1 MKDRI
6 KESLEKAHL
15 YDAIA
20 ENVKEYNK
28 HMKGYMFDSLVY
40 RFKDYQSRVFH
51 MEVLDLKN
59 EGRTELDARITV
71 GERHNRDLM
80 RFIEILNEAIGEHD

>member
-20 ENVKEYNK
+20 ENVEEYNK

-40 RFKDYQSRVFH
+40 RFKDYQAKAFQ
-51 MEVLDLKN
+51 MEVIDLKN
-59 EGRTELDARITV
+59 QGRCESDARRIV
-71 GERHNRDLM
+71 SDRHNRDLM